1 MKEGTVYMDNSNNT
15 ATKQVKDDIVEV
27 ENNIADKAENTLD
40 KVKQQ
45 VQVRAEQIGETAS
58 NYKGKV
64 SDNLAGAADK
74 VHEKSDTAQGFLS
87 DKADVINEYAH
98 HTIEKANQIGH
109 KAADVLANSSD
120 YVKNFDIAE
129 TRQQVK
135 ATIKDKPELSIAI
148 AGIFGLL
155 IGLLI
160 GRKK

>member
-1 MKEGTVYMDNSNNT
+1 MDNSNNT
-15 ATKQVKDDIVEV
+15 AAQQVKDNEGAK
-27 ENNIADKAENTLD
+27 NNIADKTENTID
-40 KVKQQ
+40 KIKKE
-45 VQVRAEQIGETAS
+45 VQVKAEKIGETAS
-58 NYKGKV
+58 NHKGKV

-87 DKADVINEYAH
+87 DKADVINEYAQQ
-98 HTIEKANQIGH
+98 TIEKVNQIGH
-109 KAADVLANSSD
+109 KAADALATSSD
-120 YVKNFDIAE
+120 YVKNFDIAQK
-129 TRQQVK
+129 RQQVT

>member
-1 MKEGTVYMDNSNNT
+1 MSNQANT
-15 ATKQVKDDIVEV
+15 ATKQAKNDIEETKSNV
-27 ENNIADKAENTLD
+27 ENKTENAVN
-40 KVKQQ
+40 KVKQE
-45 VQVRAEQIGETAS
+45 VQEKVQRIGETAS
-58 NYKGKV
+58 NYKEKV

-74 VHEKSDTAQGFLS
+74 FHEKSDTAQGFLS

-109 KAADVLANSSD
+109 KAADALATSSD
-120 YVKNFDIAE
+120 YVKNFDISE

-135 ATIKDKPELSIAI
+135 ASIKDKPELSIAI

>member
-1 MKEGTVYMDNSNNT
+1 MNNSNNT
-15 ATKQVKDDIVEV
+15 ATKQVKDDIAEIKD
-27 ENNIADKAENTLD
+27 NITSKAENTID
-40 KVKQQ
+40 KVKQG
-45 VQVRAEQIGETAS
+45 VQVKAEQIGETAG

-64 SDNLAGAADK
+64 SGNLAGAADK

-98 HTIEKANQIGH
+98 NTIEKVNQIGQR
-109 KAADVLANSSD
+109 AADVLANSSD
-120 YVKNFDIAE
+120 YIKNFDIAE

-135 ATIKDKPELSIAI
+135 TTIKDKPELSIAI

-160 GRKK
+160 GRKKIGER